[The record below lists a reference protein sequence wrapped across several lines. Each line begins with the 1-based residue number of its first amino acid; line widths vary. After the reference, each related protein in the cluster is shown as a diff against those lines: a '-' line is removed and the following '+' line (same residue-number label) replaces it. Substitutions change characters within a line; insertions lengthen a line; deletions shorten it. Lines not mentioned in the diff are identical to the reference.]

1 MIDMA
6 TVTLSDVDEV
16 IATTQKAV
24 LVHFTHGQE
33 TWIPRSVCDGGD
45 DLAKGDTDIVVQ
57 GWFANQE
64 GLG

>member
-1 MIDMA
+1 MA

-24 LVHFTHGQE
+24 LVRFTHGQE
-33 TWIPRSVCDGGD
+33 TWIPRSVCDSGD

-57 GWFANQE
+57 GRFAARE
-64 GLG
+64 GLIG